1 MERRSKPISIV
12 STAEGARLAVKVVPG
27 ASRDRIVGVLG
38 DSLKVAV
45 SKAPEGGAANRA
57 VIALLA
63 AELGI
68 AARQLRIV
76 KGQTNPR
83 KEVLVSGIAVDEIQR
98 RIEGLL
104 KP

>member
-1 MERRSKPISIV
+1 MPAPVRIV
-12 STAEGARLAVKVVPG
+12 ASTHGTRFPVKVVPG

-45 SKAPEGGAANRA
+45 SKAPEGGAANHA
-57 VIALLA
+57 VVELLA
-63 AELGI
+63 VALNVVAKQVE
-68 AARQLRIV
+68 IV

-83 KEVLVSGIAVDEIQR
+83 KEVLVRGIAPDELR
-98 RIEGLL
+98 RRLEAVL